1 MKRVVQGLI
10 FAGMA
15 ASTLTFGAPAVAQQ
29 EQVSPY
35 VQQVASRLE
44 GVTQRMA
51 QSGYGSPELVG
62 FNAINNRTAETLAYA
77 SQDGGDVIFV
87 GVCDDDCTD
96 LDLRVRNA
104 QGGVVAKMCWP
115 TTFPPCRRPRAGA
128 RSASK
133 SSWRRARKIRA
144 CTGWRCIAASRR
156 EACEGGRLAALSFF
170 LSGR

>member
-104 QGGVVAKMCWP
+104 QGGVVGEDVLADNIPAVPAP
-115 TTFPPCRRPRAGA
+115 TGGRPLSVEVIMA
-128 RSASK
+128 
-133 SSWRRARKIRA
+133 A
-144 CTGWRCIAASRR
+144 CTQDPCVYGVAVYRR
-156 EACEGGRLAALSFF
+156 Q
-170 LSGR
+170 